1 MKRLLATVL
10 SFILC
15 AALAAAVD
23 AKPAAEPL
31 LPQRFSE
38 WQKTAPK
45 TSADAAQ
52 ADAAHG
58 DVLREYN
65 FTDLET
71 ATYTKPGRT
80 LRLKAARFR
89 DKSGAYGAFTFYKA
103 ADMITQQI
111 GDQASA
117 NGEHVLFYK
126 GNVLVD
132 AQFDRVNAMSA
143 AELRELAE
151 ALPQTEGEAQIPP
164 TLPTYFPKQ
173 SYVKNSVKYVL
184 GPAGLSA
191 VGSPVTADV
200 VEFSKAPEIA
210 IAKYAT
216 STGEATLTL
225 IAYPTPQIAA
235 QRLRSIEGELNSDP
249 DKRNARNNY
258 AAKRT
263 GPIVAIVTGAIP
275 DGEAKSLLASINY
288 EAEVTWNE
296 RTKFGPR
303 DNPVVLVWAA
313 MRLAGWLTLF
323 MLGLGLAYGI
333 FRLWALR
340 YWPEREHASDMI
352 RLDLRSREP
361 ETLPQALP
369 PGPAK

>member
-1 MKRLLATVL
+1 MKRLLAIVFL
-10 SFILC
+10 FI
-15 AALAAAVD
+15 AAAGF
-23 AKPAAEPL
+23 AAEPQSTPAPL
-31 LPQRFSE
+31 LPQAFSE

-45 TSADAAQ
+45 VSIDPAQ
-52 ADAAHG
+52 ADAANA
-58 DVLREYN
+58 DVLKEYR
-65 FTDLET
+65 FTGFEA
-71 ATYTKPGRT
+71 ATYTKAGRT
-80 LRLKAARFR
+80 LKLKAARFR
-89 DKSGAYGAFTFYKA
+89 DKSGAYGAFTFYKD

-111 GDQASA
+111 GDQGSA

-132 AQFDRVNAMSA
+132 AQFDRINAMSA

-151 ALPQTEGEAQIPP
+151 ALPKAEAAAQIPP
-164 TLPTYFPKQ
+164 PLPSYFPKQ
-173 SYVKNSVKYVL
+173 SYVKNSVRYVL

-191 VGSPVTADV
+191 IRAPVTADV

-210 IAKYAT
+210 LAKYTT

-225 IAYPTPQIAA
+225 IEYPTPQIAA
-235 QRLRSIEGELNSDP
+235 QRLRSIEGALNSDP
-249 DKRNARNNY
+249 DKRNERNNY

-263 GPIVAIVTGAIP
+263 GPIVVIVTGAIP

-296 RTKFGPR
+296 RTKFTLR
-303 DNPVVLVWAA
+303 DSPANLVWAA
-313 MRLAGWLTLF
+313 MRLAGYLVLSMF
-323 MLGLGLAYGI
+323 GLGIVYAV
-333 FRLWALR
+333 FRFWARR
-340 YWPEREHASDMI
+340 YWPEREHSRDMI

-361 ETLPQALP
+361 DAVSQALP